1 MAVQIL
7 KDKELG
13 IGSYGA
19 VYKAKYGELFCA
31 AKILHPTIVPRGTR
45 NWITDKFE
53 QECNFLSNIRH
64 PHIVLC
70 LGVTTDPESGLK
82 VLLMELM
89 DESLTKF
96 LERSEKPLPYH
107 IQVKLCHDITLA
119 LAFLHSNDIIH
130 RDLSSNNVLLI
141 AGSRAKIS
149 DFGMSRL
156 SNIGPHMTPFT
167 QCPGTQVYMPP
178 EALKVRPVYTQK
190 LDCFSF
196 GVIGLQIIT
205 GLFPEPSDSERIV
218 EDSKFRT
225 GTLKVLVSELE
236 RRKDHIDLIDP
247 NHPLLTVT
255 LNCLKDKEKER
266 PTAQELCRHLFSLK
280 ESPQY
285 IESERDSK
293 ELTMGS
299 MVKRERQIKEQY
311 EQQLRELRLQQEAQ
325 QSAAKA
331 EILQVR
337 EELQHKNKQVQE
349 QQRQLRE
356 QQRQLQEQQRK
367 QQRQPQEKQHRIEN
381 QKPQIQQVKI

>member
-1 MAVQIL
+1 MARQPVQIL

-31 AKILHPTIVPRGTR
+31 AKILHPTIVPRGMR

-141 AGSRAKIS
+141 AGSRAKIT

-156 SNIGPHMTPFT
+156 TNVGPHMTPFT

-190 LDCFSF
+190 LDCFLF
-196 GVIGLQIIT
+196 GVIGLQIMT
-205 GLFPEPSDSERIV
+205 SLSPDPSDSERIV

-225 GTLKVLVSELE
+225 GTLKVLVPELE
-236 RRKDHIDLIDP
+236 RRKDHVNLIDP
-247 NHPLLTVT
+247 NHPLLAVV
-255 LNCLKDKEKER
+255 LDCLKDKENER
-266 PTAQELCRHLFSLK
+266 PTSQELCHHLSTLK

-285 IESERDSK
+285 IESERESK

-299 MVKRERQIKEQY
+299 VVRRERQLKEQY
-311 EQQLRELRLQQEAQ
+311 EQQLQLHR
-325 QSAAKA
+325 SAAEA
-331 EILQVR
+331 EILQVK
-337 EELQHKNKQVQE
+337 EELQNRTRQVQE
-349 QQRQLRE
+349 QKVQLLA
-356 QQRQLQEQQRK
+356 QQHQ
-367 QQRQPQEKQHRIEN
+367 IEHLN
-381 QKPQIQQVKI
+381 HQIKALQQVSATDCR

>member
-1 MAVQIL
+1 MAQKPEAQKQLFHYENVQIL
-7 KDKELG
+7 KDKCLG

-19 VYKAKYGELFCA
+19 VYEAKCGELFCA

-64 PHIVLC
+64 PHIVLS

-96 LERSEKPLPYH
+96 LEQSEKPLPYH

-119 LAFLHSNDIIH
+119 LVFLHSNEIIH

-141 AGSRAKIS
+141 AGSRAKIT
-149 DFGMSRL
+149 DFGMSCL
-156 SNIGPHMTPFT
+156 ANVGPHMTPFT
-167 QCPGTQVYMPP
+167 QCPGPQVYMPP

-196 GVIGLQIIT
+196 GVVGLQIMT

-225 GTLKVLVSELE
+225 GTLKVLVPELE
-236 RRKDHIDLIDP
+236 RRKNHIDLIDP
-247 NHPLLTVT
+247 NHPLLT
-255 LNCLKDKEKER
+255 
-266 PTAQELCRHLFSLK
+266 
-280 ESPQY
+280 
-285 IESERDSK
+285 
-293 ELTMGS
+293 
-299 MVKRERQIKEQY
+299 
-311 EQQLRELRLQQEAQ
+311 
-325 QSAAKA
+325 
-331 EILQVR
+331 
-337 EELQHKNKQVQE
+337 
-349 QQRQLRE
+349 
-356 QQRQLQEQQRK
+356 QRK
-367 QQRQPQEKQHRIEN
+367 YYSSVLQNYIFDLPLLVLLHVRV
-381 QKPQIQQVKI
+381 KPSSALALPLIFRLI